1 MDNNISAWL
10 EEADDDMLDDF
21 DPDED
26 DSDGD
31 VLDNL
36 ENSDESVE
44 NESDSEMSCS
54 DNSIRNDFRGYNKGK
69 DNIIKWYTDPP
80 PRNVRTPHRNIV
92 THLPGVKS
100 AAKNAKTI
108 IHSWELFFPNDC
120 LQEITTCTNIYLA
133 KIRDNYQRDKDVL
146 DTDVEEIRALI
157 GLLYIAGM
165 LRNNHINLSDLWA
178 NDGFSPDIFRAV
190 MSERRFY
197 LLLRALRFDNIHTRN
212 ERKKIDNLA
221 PIRTVFDEFVNRCI
235 SFYTPGE
242 YCTIDEMLEGFRGRC
257 KFRQYIANKPNKYGI
272 KIFALVDSRVFY
284 TVNMEIYAG
293 KQPIGPFLQNNSGAS
308 VVKRMIK
315 PIAKTGRNI
324 TIDNWFTS
332 VPLAVELL
340 KDYKTTM
347 VGTLKKNK
355 REIPTCFL
363 DTKNRQICSTKF
375 GFGDNNCLLLSY
387 VPKKGKNVMMLSTMH
402 TQGDIDPNS
411 GDKKLPEVISFYN
424 MSKGGVDVVD
434 ELKGEY
440 SVSRNSHRW
449 PLTVFFSLLN
459 IAGINSQIIYK
470 SNTDIVIPR
479 RKFLKQLG
487 IDLCKPHMVRRQS
500 IPTLSIS
507 LRQQITRFS
516 GVISTPET
524 GTSTS
529 GKAKCSYC
537 PKKENRYTVVIV
549 NLYINN

>member
-54 DNSIRNDFRGYNKGK
+54 DNYIRNDFRGYNKGK

-80 PRNVRTPHRNIV
+80 PRNVRTPQRNIV

-242 YCTIDEMLEGFRGRC
+242 YCTIDEMLEGFRRRC

-324 TIDNWFTS
+324 TIVNWFTS

-347 VGTLKKNK
+347 VGTLKINK

-363 DTKNRQICSTKF
+363 DTKKST
-375 GFGDNNCLLLSY
+375 
-387 VPKKGKNVMMLSTMH
+387 
-402 TQGDIDPNS
+402 
-411 GDKKLPEVISFYN
+411 N
-424 MSKGGVDVVD
+424 M
-434 ELKGEY
+434 
-440 SVSRNSHRW
+440 
-449 PLTVFFSLLN
+449 
-459 IAGINSQIIYK
+459 
-470 SNTDIVIPR
+470 
-479 RKFLKQLG
+479 
-487 IDLCKPHMVRRQS
+487 
-500 IPTLSIS
+500 
-507 LRQQITRFS
+507 
-516 GVISTPET
+516 
-524 GTSTS
+524 
-529 GKAKCSYC
+529 
-537 PKKENRYTVVIV
+537 
-549 NLYINN
+549 

>member
-31 VLDNL
+31 VLDNP
-36 ENSDESVE
+36 ENSDDSVE
-44 NESDSEMSCS
+44 NVCDSEMSCS
-54 DNSIRNDFRGYNKGK
+54 DDSIRNDFRGYNKGK

-80 PRNVRTPHRNIV
+80 PRNVRTPQRNIV

-242 YCTIDEMLEGFRGRC
+242 YCTIDEMLEGF
-257 KFRQYIANKPNKYGI
+257 
-272 KIFALVDSRVFY
+272 
-284 TVNMEIYAG
+284 
-293 KQPIGPFLQNNSGAS
+293 
-308 VVKRMIK
+308 
-315 PIAKTGRNI
+315 
-324 TIDNWFTS
+324 
-332 VPLAVELL
+332 
-340 KDYKTTM
+340 
-347 VGTLKKNK
+347 
-355 REIPTCFL
+355 
-363 DTKNRQICSTKF
+363 
-375 GFGDNNCLLLSY
+375 
-387 VPKKGKNVMMLSTMH
+387 
-402 TQGDIDPNS
+402 
-411 GDKKLPEVISFYN
+411 
-424 MSKGGVDVVD
+424 
-434 ELKGEY
+434 
-440 SVSRNSHRW
+440 
-449 PLTVFFSLLN
+449 
-459 IAGINSQIIYK
+459 
-470 SNTDIVIPR
+470 
-479 RKFLKQLG
+479 
-487 IDLCKPHMVRRQS
+487 
-500 IPTLSIS
+500 
-507 LRQQITRFS
+507 
-516 GVISTPET
+516 
-524 GTSTS
+524 
-529 GKAKCSYC
+529 
-537 PKKENRYTVVIV
+537 
-549 NLYINN
+549 